1 MSSAGPVLG
10 VRGSLFQEF
19 QIAFWRAFKTL
30 LEIRGKASPGPLNWA
45 PRGPLVPIQNY
56 IAPVGRPA
64 DWFCALFALCLEVL
78 PQSHIIIL
86 PCIPVCL
93 FHLWSCVV
101 LAKTLLGSCDL
112 SACVVHLSLFMFA
125 LVPTCFLFLGVFC
138 CFGGIFSYL
147 TC

>member
-19 QIAFWRAFKTL
+19 QVAFWRPFKTL
-30 LEIRGKASPGPLNWA
+30 FEIRGKASPGPLNWA

-78 PQSHIIIL
+78 PQSKIKVL
-86 PCIPVCL
+86 PCVHKSWVFSWHC
-93 FHLWSCVV
+93 
-101 LAKTLLGSCDL
+101 LLGLHRLQSFPFPCSIEVGGALPIRRVVFDL
-112 SACVVHLSLFMFA
+112 VNHEQRCGKA
-125 LVPTCFLFLGVFC
+125 PK
-138 CFGGIFSYL
+138 
-147 TC
+147 